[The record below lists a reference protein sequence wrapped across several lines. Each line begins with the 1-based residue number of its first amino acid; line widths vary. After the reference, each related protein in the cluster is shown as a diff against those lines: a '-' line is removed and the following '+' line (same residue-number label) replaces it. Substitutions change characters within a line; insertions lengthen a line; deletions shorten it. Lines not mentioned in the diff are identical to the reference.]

1 MQTCLNRLPT
11 ISRRNE
17 PRNGTMIPSFASWT
31 TGLPSRMRDR
41 NCNPA
46 SKTCAARDPAHILD
60 PAFAQHPADPS
71 HVRPPGRFGIIDA
84 AALPRNGTFGPVEPG
99 HGRGRLRA
107 IFPELRAL
115 RCGPGRRRGQGFV
128 EGGCSD
134 AARFSRFCGLTWIR
148 PQRGL
153 SMSAIRKNEIE
164 RMKGM
169 TIRSRR
175 SRSNV
180 FEV

>member
-46 SKTCAARDPAHILD
+46 SKTCAARDPRSTRPIHATFGLQVASASSTRRRCRAMGPLVPSN
-60 PAFAQHPADPS
+60 PATGVDACARYFRS
-71 HVRPPGRFGIIDA
+71 RGRCDA
-84 AALPRNGTFGPVEPG
+84 A
-99 HGRGRLRA
+99 
-107 IFPELRAL
+107 
-115 RCGPGRRRGQGFV
+115 PGRRRGQGFV
-128 EGGCSD
+128 AGGCSD